1 MEINNQK
8 EEFDAFAKKYVK
20 EILQESPSSNFTATL
35 MHRIAQESV
44 SKSKSTGALIS
55 KKARFVLAALFIG
68 VLCLPY
74 VQDEASFITI
84 PELNFSFLN
93 TVQRMNFVE
102 SFSMTDTVSFPFLF
116 FGLMLIV
123 QLFILKNYFD
133 KRLY

>member
-44 SKSKSTGALIS
+44 SKSKSTRALIS
-55 KKARFVLAALFIG
+55 KKAWFVLAALFIG